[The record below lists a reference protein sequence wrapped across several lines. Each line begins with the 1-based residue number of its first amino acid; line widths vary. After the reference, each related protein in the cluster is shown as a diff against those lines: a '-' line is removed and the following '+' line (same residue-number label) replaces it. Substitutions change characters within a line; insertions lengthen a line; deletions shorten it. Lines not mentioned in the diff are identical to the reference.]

1 MELIWR
7 FTDESI
13 KTAAQCYENAAD
25 ILSEAGLDRLAAK
38 VIDEEQGLC
47 SRLAETAARRDFD
60 GMERI
65 DFSRAEAEG
74 SDYIKTAA
82 EGFVDDGIFLREEI
96 DAVDFDRVTGFFRT
110 DLGKRCAEA
119 YRKGLLERERPFDLM
134 TDYAGERVIVQGIM
148 NKNRTQFNTSV
159 AKQCAIG
166 V

>member
-1 MELIWR
+1 
-7 FTDESI
+7 
-13 KTAAQCYENAAD
+13 
-25 ILSEAGLDRLAAK
+25 
-38 VIDEEQGLC
+38 
-47 SRLAETAARRDFD
+47 
-60 GMERI
+60 MERI

-148 NKNRTQFNTSV
+148 ELIDAEEALGHCFVIAPMGPLHIGRTEKNVEKLTKAYREGYFV
-159 AKQCAIG
+159 AEGLGDKLAEYLSE
-166 V
+166 